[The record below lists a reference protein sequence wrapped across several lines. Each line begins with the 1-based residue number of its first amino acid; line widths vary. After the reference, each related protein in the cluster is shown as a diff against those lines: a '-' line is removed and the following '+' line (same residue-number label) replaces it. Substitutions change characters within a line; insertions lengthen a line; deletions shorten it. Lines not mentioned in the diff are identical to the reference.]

1 MTAVYRIVLVLIYA
15 ALIAP
20 LLVVVLVSFGESPTF
35 EFPPSGFTF
44 RWFELFLSKDDMV
57 TALVDVSLVAAAAT
71 VVIALAIGLP
81 AAVALSRLEFPG
93 KRVLY
98 GLVNMP
104 LLVPQVLLGVAL
116 LLLLITLGWRPSML
130 TLVAAHVVITVPFVV
145 NTIMAAL
152 AKTDPALEEAAMNLG
167 CARAGAFLRVTLP
180 IIRAGVLNAAIMA
193 FIISFGDINLA
204 LFLTGPGV
212 TTIPVYTF
220 SSLMF
225 QAEPDIAAVSTI
237 QIVIVALLLALLARF
252 VGLGRS

>member
-1 MTAVYRIVLVLIYA
+1 MALLYRVVLFVIYA

-20 LLVVVLVSFGESPTF
+20 LLVVVLVSFGPSPTF
-35 EFPPSGFTF
+35 EFPPSGVSL

-57 TALVDVSLVAAAAT
+57 EALVDVSLLVATAT
-71 VVIALAIGLP
+71 AALAIAIGVP

-93 KRVLY
+93 RRLLY
-98 GLVNMP
+98 ALVNMP
-104 LLVPQVLLGVAL
+104 LLVPQVLLGVSL
-116 LLLLITLGWRPSML
+116 LLVLITLGWRPNAVW
-130 TLVAAHVVITVPFVV
+130 LVLAHVTITVPFVV
-145 NTIMAAL
+145 NTVLAAL
-152 AKTDPALEEAAMNLG
+152 AKVDPALEEAAMNLG
-167 CARAGAFLRVTLP
+167 CSRPTAFLRVTLP
-180 IIRAGVLNAAIMA
+180 VIRSGVLNGAIMA

-225 QAEPDIAAVSTI
+225 QAEPDIAAVSSV
-237 QIVIVALLLALLARF
+237 QIFIVAALLVFLAKT